1 MSELDALGMYLLVCL
16 GFVVFAL
23 LEFSLV
29 MLRNRYFSGAQN
41 GKRSALVE
49 KRNRAGGMPQMKKKD
64 GQSGDNKFK
73 EANEKILKSVDK
85 TDSIA
90 FGVYLLLFVL
100 FNCFYWNHFLSLHCK

>member
-29 MLRNRYFSGAQN
+29 MFRNRSFSGAQN
-41 GKRSALVE
+41 EKRNALVE
-49 KRNRAGGMPQMKKKD
+49 KRNRVGGMPQMKTKD

-73 EANEKILKSVDK
+73 EANHKPFLKHDLDYLPCPLAWK
-85 TDSIA
+85 T
-90 FGVYLLLFVL
+90 
-100 FNCFYWNHFLSLHCK
+100 